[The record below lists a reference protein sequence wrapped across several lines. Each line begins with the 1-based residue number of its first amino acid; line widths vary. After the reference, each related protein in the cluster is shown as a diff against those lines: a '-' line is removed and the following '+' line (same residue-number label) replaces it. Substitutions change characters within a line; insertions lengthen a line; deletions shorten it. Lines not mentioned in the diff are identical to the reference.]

1 MNMRPIVLMAAVALG
16 GCASVDIPTGA
27 WTLRAP
33 DGSESAVEV
42 SALREKEYFLRAPG
56 RTFGGAYLY
65 RDKELSITKPDNPRM
80 SGYVWKLKSKGELVL
95 VEEPAVPVS
104 GVRLTSAK
112 LEKDRNSDD

>member
-1 MNMRPIVLMAAVALG
+1 MTIRPLALVAALALG

-42 SALREKEYFLRAPG
+42 SALREKEYYLRAPG
-56 RTFGGAYLY
+56 RTVGGAYVY
-65 RDKELSITKPDNPRM
+65 RDKELSIAKPDNPRM
-80 SGYVWKLKSKGELVL
+80 GGYVWKLKRKGELVL

-104 GVRLTSAK
+104 GVRLTPAT
-112 LEKDRNSDD
+112 LEKNPD

>member
-1 MNMRPIVLMAAVALG
+1 MNMRSIALVAALALG
-16 GCASVDIPTGA
+16 GCASVDIPTGT

-33 DGSESAVEV
+33 DGAESAVEV
-42 SALREKEYFLRAPG
+42 SALREAEYYLRAPG
-56 RTFGGAYLY
+56 RTIGGAYVY

-104 GVRLTSAK
+104 GVRLTSAT
-112 LEKDRNSDD
+112 LEKNPD

>member
-1 MNMRPIVLMAAVALG
+1 MKMHPIALMTALALG

-42 SALREKEYFLRAPG
+42 STLREAEYYLRAPG
-56 RTFGGAYLY
+56 RTIGGAYVY

-80 SGYVWKLKSKGELVL
+80 GGYVWKLKGQGELVL

-104 GVRLTSAK
+104 GVRLTSAT
-112 LEKDRNSDD
+112 LEKNRD